1 MATPNVTGVIAHLLQ
16 KKKCSF
22 TTSPDIVKE
31 ALYCDTIKD
40 RIQGIFFPQR
50 FGTAVNLLLEVPMN
64 ENNFGGC
71 FSTAVSTIMPSLN
84 PSLSAKSIPTFPSSV
99 GIPVAK

>member
-1 MATPNVTGVIAHLLQ
+1 MATPNVTGVLAHLLQ

-31 ALYCDTIKD
+31 ALFCDTIKD

-50 FGTAVNLLLEVPMN
+50 FGTAVINLLLQVSMN
-64 ENNFGGC
+64 KNNSGGC
-71 FSTAVSTIMPSLN
+71 LFSNDCITSSLN
-84 PSLSAKSIPTFPSSV
+84 PSLSA
-99 GIPVAK
+99 